1 MPSRTI
7 KAYAPASISNL
18 GPGFD
23 VLGLAIEKPGDV
35 AIARRQ
41 KKPGLTFRLRSTVD
55 NVPNNAQDNVAAYV
69 ASLLIDELK
78 PAFGIQL
85 TLDKRMPI
93 GSGLGSSAASSVA
106 ALVAVNA
113 LLGSPLKKEELL
125 PFALEGEKKIAG
137 SGHADNVAPSL
148 LGGAVVVRSYDPLD
162 VVKIPIRNSIYWVVV
177 HPHVV
182 IPTAEAR
189 KLVPPS
195 VPISSAIRQW
205 GNVGGLV
212 AGLAVGNAAIVGKCV
227 EDVIVEPVRAK
238 LIPGFYQVKRAALKA
253 GATGCSISGSGPAMF
268 AVAKS
273 LSSAREIGSSM
284 KAVFR
289 SAAGLSSDVY
299 ISRVNMKGAR
309 VLKAQ

>member
-1 MPSRTI
+1 MSSRTI

-35 AIARRQ
+35 AIATRQ
-41 KKPGLTFRLRSTVD
+41 KEAGLTFKLRGTVN
-55 NVPNNAQDNVAAYV
+55 NVPDNAQDNVAAYV
-69 ASLLIDELK
+69 SSLLIEEVK
-78 PAFGIQL
+78 PLFGIRL

-113 LLGSPLKKEELL
+113 LLGSPLRKEELL

-162 VVKIPIRNSIYWVVV
+162 VVKIPIRNAIYWVVV
-177 HPHVV
+177 HPHLV

-189 KLVPPS
+189 KLVPQT

-212 AGLAVGNAAIVGKCV
+212 AGLAAGSAAMVGKCV
-227 EDVIVEPVRAK
+227 EDVIVEPVRAT
-238 LIPGFYQVKRAALKA
+238 LIPGFYEVKRAALDA

-273 LSSAREIGSSM
+273 PSSARAIGAAM
-284 KAVFR
+284 KAAFQR
-289 SAAGLSSDVY
+289 AAGISSDVY
-299 ISRVNMKGAR
+299 ISRVNMKGAK
-309 VLKAQ
+309 VLKEQ

>member
-1 MPSRTI
+1 MFSHTV

-35 AIARRQ
+35 AVATRQ
-41 KKPGLTFRLRSTVD
+41 KNRGLTFKLRGSVS
-55 NVPNNAQDNVAAYV
+55 NVPDNAQENVAGYV
-69 ASLLIDELK
+69 TTLLLDELK
-78 PAFGIQL
+78 PPFGIRL

-93 GSGLGSSAASSVA
+93 GSGLGSSAASGVA

-137 SGHADNVAPSL
+137 SRHADNIAPSL

-162 VVKIPIRNSIYWVVV
+162 VVRIPIRNVMYWVVV

-182 IPTAEAR
+182 VPTAEAR
-189 KLVPPS
+189 KLVPQT
-195 VPISSAIRQW
+195 VPMSSAIRQW

-212 AGLAVGNAAIVGKCV
+212 AGLVEGNAAVVGKCV
-227 EDVIVEPVRAK
+227 EDVIVEPVRAT
-238 LIPGFYQVKRAALKA
+238 LIPGFSEVKRAALEA

-268 AVAKS
+268 AVAQS
-273 LSSAREIGSSM
+273 PSSARKIGAAM
-284 KAVFR
+284 KAAFR
-289 SAAGLSSDVY
+289 KAAGLSSDVY
-299 ISRVNMKGAR
+299 ISRVNMTGAR
-309 VLKAQ
+309 VLKK